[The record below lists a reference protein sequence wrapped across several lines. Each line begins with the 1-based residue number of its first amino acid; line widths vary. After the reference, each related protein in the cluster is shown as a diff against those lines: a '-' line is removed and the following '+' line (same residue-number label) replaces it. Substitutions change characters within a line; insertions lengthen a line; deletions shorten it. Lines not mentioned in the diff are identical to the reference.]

1 MICHEKNNSLP
12 YSIKT
17 PFVKSKIK
25 KKSKENSVAKMSTQ
39 FCEIRHQENRG

>member
-1 MICHEKNNSLP
+1 MEKIIAFPVVLKHHSSNL
-12 YSIKT
+12 
-17 PFVKSKIK
+17 KSR